1 LIIVKKKLI
10 FWSIILGSNFKDD
23 IITMGNYKIPVL
35 INKNNIC
42 IGNCGLYKFIREYMK
57 NVL

>member
-1 LIIVKKKLI
+1 
-10 FWSIILGSNFKDD
+10 
-23 IITMGNYKIPVL
+23 MGNYKIPVL